1 MKSGAFKSRQDFYS
15 LNQLITLDATFTKLF
30 GIPSASL
37 FRKMLIG
44 KLEDPVLLVQNQA
57 DEKVDYIQ
65 ILKAVAHLIHFE
77 ETSSISN
84 FN

>member
-30 GIPSASL
+30 GAPSATL

-44 KLEDPVLLVQNQA
+44 KLEDPELLV
-57 DEKVDYIQ
+57 
-65 ILKAVAHLIHFE
+65 
-77 ETSSISN
+77 
-84 FN
+84 